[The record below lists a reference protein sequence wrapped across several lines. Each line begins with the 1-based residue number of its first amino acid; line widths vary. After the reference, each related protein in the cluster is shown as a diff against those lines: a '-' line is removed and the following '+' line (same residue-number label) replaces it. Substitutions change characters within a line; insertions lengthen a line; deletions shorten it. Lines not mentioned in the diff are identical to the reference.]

1 MRARLALMHCGAQCE
16 IREILLKEK
25 PPQML
30 EVSSKGTVPVLVLP
44 TETNNATGSDVSNS
58 DDAVSYRVIDESI
71 DIMRWAMYD
80 NPARNKQQ
88 SKQWLITE
96 TMSVEDIDRLIE
108 QNDGDF
114 KYFLDKYK
122 YSDRHPE
129 HPQAYYLEQAMP
141 FLEKLDGN
149 LSHSPY
155 LGGRQFRF
163 PDAALLPFIRQFSMV
178 NPKQFNALAL
188 PALQQWLAQ
197 GLESELFLSIMQKLP
212 QWKAES
218 GASVTLIGNSW
229 SREHT

>member
-96 TMSVEDIDRLIE
+96 TMSVEEIDRLIE